1 MSMSARRFRPLA
13 LSLLAAPLLA
23 AAPAPAPRAA
33 NGGIIAL
40 PLVPIVPPVQ
50 RNCATRL
57 PNGLG
62 LTVLREGAGA
72 KPVAADTVLVDY
84 IGYLA
89 ASGAV
94 FDQGQQSVFGVGDV
108 IPGFG
113 QGLQQ
118 MTRNSV
124 VRLCIP
130 AALGYAA
137 RATGTIPA
145 NSDLVFQVTLL
156 DFKTPAEIEALRA
169 GAAAQTPE
177 TTPQGTAPQP

>member
-1 MSMSARRFRPLA
+1 MSPIPPLLHRLA
-13 LSLLAAPLLA
+13 LLTVAGALVA
-23 AAPAPAPRAA
+23 AAPPARPAA

-40 PLVPIVPPVQ
+40 PLVPIVPPAQ
-50 RNCATRL
+50 RSCATRL

-72 KPVAADTVLVDY
+72 KPAAADTVLVDY

-89 ASGAV
+89 ATGAV

-118 MTRNSV
+118 MARNSV

-169 GAAAQTPE
+169 GAAAQAGETVPQG
-177 TTPQGTAPQP
+177 TTPQP